1 MQVWKGW
8 TAAGE
13 TPMIKAPSWDE
24 WLTHQLQRVRQAEY
38 HVEYHVRQDVQFSE
52 HELARLMFLRWL
64 HLTGRLDAQERDRI

>member
-13 TPMIKAPSWDE
+13 APMIKAPSWEE
-24 WLTHQLQRVRQAEY
+24 WLAQLQRVQQA
-38 HVEYHVRQDVQFSE
+38 EYHVRQDVQFSE
-52 HELARLMFLRWL
+52 QEMARLMFLRWL